1 MENIM
6 FAGTIL
12 AGLAL
17 GCSTTAMA
25 APKAIFLNN
34 AIVQQDSR
42 KVTGTIK
49 DERGEPVTGATIEI
63 KGTKTKTITDIDGR
77 FSVNVPA
84 HATTLVVS
92 YLGYTPQEV
101 ALQGRSNVN
110 VELQPESSELNEVVV
125 TALGIKREKK
135 ALGYA
140 MQEVKTDGLTE
151 NKNVSIANML

>member
-1 MENIM
+1 MKRPSINRTNKMENIM

-49 DERGEPVTGATIEI
+49 DERGEPVTGARSRLKARKQKPLPTL
-63 KGTKTKTITDIDGR
+63 TD
-77 FSVNVPA
+77 
-84 HATTLVVS
+84 VS
-92 YLGYTPQEV
+92 
-101 ALQGRSNVN
+101 A
-110 VELQPESSELNEVVV
+110 
-125 TALGIKREKK
+125 
-135 ALGYA
+135 
-140 MQEVKTDGLTE
+140 
-151 NKNVSIANML
+151 